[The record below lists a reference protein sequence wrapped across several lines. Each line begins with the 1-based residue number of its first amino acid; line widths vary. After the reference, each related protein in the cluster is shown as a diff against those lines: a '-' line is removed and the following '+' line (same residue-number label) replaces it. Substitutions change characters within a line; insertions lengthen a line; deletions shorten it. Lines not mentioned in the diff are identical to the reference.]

1 VIFYSNPPSSVP
13 RKDGTPL
20 LPVAEG
26 ADSAPVH
33 DTCQDDLVGILEFVK
48 EKRAID
54 FSAYKPGTIKRR
66 IDLRLLDTGMP
77 DCNAYYRHL
86 SADPAEIDLLLNA
99 LTINVSRFF
108 RNPLVFEILKEQ
120 ILPTLIDTSP
130 PGGLRIWCAG
140 CARGEEAY
148 SIAIL
153 LKEIS
158 PAVAATVPAFILA
171 TDIDRSALTFAA
183 SASYRD
189 EALTEVKKA
198 VLEKYFIAE
207 NNGYRLTEEIRSMVT
222 FAWHD
227 LATSQPPKEGIFS
240 NYHLIL
246 CRNTLIYFKPELSE
260 RTMEF
265 LSGVLADGGCL
276 VLGEAE
282 AVPSRLHRDLR
293 EAIPRT
299 RIFRKEVA

>member
-1 VIFYSNPPSSVP
+1 MPA
-13 RKDGTPL
+13 
-20 LPVAEG
+20 AEG
-26 ADSAPVH
+26 AGPALVPDACP
-33 DTCQDDLVGILEFVK
+33 DDLAGILEFVK
-48 EKRAID
+48 EKRSID
-54 FSAYKPGTIKRR
+54 FRAYKPGTLKRR
-66 IDLRLLDTGMP
+66 IDLRLLQTGMP
-77 DCNAYYRHL
+77 DYDAYSRHL
-86 SADPAEIDLLLNA
+86 SADPAEIDLLLDA

-108 RNPLVFEILKEQ
+108 RNPLIFEVLKEHV
-120 ILPTLIDTSP
+120 LRELIDTTP
-130 PGGLRIWCAG
+130 TGGLRIWCAG

-158 PAVAATVPAFILA
+158 PAITATVPAFILA
-171 TDIDRSALTFAA
+171 TDIDRPALAFAA

-189 EALTEVKKA
+189 EALAEVKKT
-198 VLEKYFIAE
+198 VLEKYFVAE

-222 FAWHD
+222 FGWHD
-227 LATSQPPKEGIFS
+227 LAASQPPKEGIFS

-246 CRNTLIYFKPELSE
+246 CRNTLIYFNRELGE

-265 LSGVLADGGCL
+265 LSGVLAAGGCL

-282 AVPSRLHRDLR
+282 AIPSRLHRNLR

>member
-1 VIFYSNPPSSVP
+1 M
-13 RKDGTPL
+13 
-20 LPVAEG
+20 
-26 ADSAPVH
+26 
-33 DTCQDDLVGILEFVK
+33 K

-66 IDLRLLDTGMP
+66 IALRLLDTGMP
-77 DCNAYYRHL
+77 DYNAYSRHL
-86 SADPAEIDLLLNA
+86 SADPVEIDRLLDA

-108 RNPLVFEILKEQ
+108 RNPLVFEILKEF
-120 ILPTLIDTSP
+120 ILPELIDAAPT
-130 PGGLRIWCAG
+130 GGLRIWCAG

-158 PAVAATVPAFILA
+158 AAITATVPAFILA
-171 TDIDRSALTFAA
+171 TDIDRSALAFAA

-198 VLEKYFIAE
+198 VLEKYFVAE

-227 LATSQPPKEGIFS
+227 LTTSQPPKEGIFS

-246 CRNTLIYFKPELSE
+246 CRNTLIYFNRELGE

-265 LSGVLADGGCL
+265 LSGVLAAGGCL

-282 AVPSRLHRDLR
+282 AIPSRLHRGLR

>member
-1 VIFYSNPPSSVP
+1 MFCSDPPSSVP
-13 RKDGTPL
+13 RKNSTPT
-20 LPVAEG
+20 LPTTEG
-26 ADSAPVH
+26 ADPAPVH
-33 DTCQDDLVGILEFVK
+33 DTHQDDLAGILEFVK
-48 EKRAID
+48 KKRAID
-54 FSAYKPGTIKRR
+54 FNAYKPGTVKRR
-66 IDLRLLDTGMP
+66 IDLRLLQTGMP
-77 DCNAYYRHL
+77 EYNAYYRHL
-86 SADPAEIDLLLNA
+86 STDPAEIDLLLDA

-108 RNPLVFEILKEQ
+108 RNPLVFEILKEF
-120 ILPTLIDTSP
+120 ILPELIDAAP
-130 PGGLRIWCAG
+130 AGGLRIWCAG

-153 LKEIS
+153 LKEYS
-158 PAVAATVPAFILA
+158 AAKATAVPAFILA

-183 SASYRD
+183 RAFYRD

-198 VLEKYFIAE
+198 VLEKYFVAE

-227 LATSQPPKEGIFS
+227 LATSRPPKKGIFS
-240 NYHLIL
+240 NYHLVL
-246 CRNTLIYFKPELSE
+246 CRNTLIYFNRELGE

-265 LSGVLADGGCL
+265 LSGVLAAGGCL

-282 AVPSRLHRDLR
+282 AVPSRLHRGLR

>member
-1 VIFYSNPPSSVP
+1 MICSDP
-13 RKDGTPL
+13 
-20 LPVAEG
+20 
-26 ADSAPVH
+26 APVH
-33 DTCQDDLVGILEFVK
+33 DTYQDDLAKILEFVR
-48 EKRAID
+48 EKRSID
-54 FSAYKPGTIKRR
+54 FNAYKPGTVKRR
-66 IDLRLLDTGMP
+66 IDLRLLQSGMS
-77 DCNAYYRHL
+77 DYNAYSRHL
-86 SADPAEIDLLLNA
+86 SADPAEIDLLLDA

-108 RNPLVFEILKEQ
+108 RNPLVFEILKEH

-140 CARGEEAY
+140 CAGGEEAY

-158 PAVAATVPAFILA
+158 PAITATVPAFILA
-171 TDIDRSALTFAA
+171 TDIDRSALAFAA

-198 VLEKYFIAE
+198 VLEKYFVAE
-207 NNGYRLTEEIRSMVT
+207 NNGYRLTEEIRSLVT

-227 LATSQPPKEGIFS
+227 LTTSQPPKEGIFS

-246 CRNTLIYFKPELSE
+246 CRNTIIYFNRELGE

-265 LSGVLADGGCL
+265 LSGVLASGGCL

-282 AVPSRLHRDLR
+282 TIPSRLHRDLR

-299 RIFRKEVA
+299 RIFRKEVT

>member
-1 VIFYSNPPSSVP
+1 MACSDPPSSIL
-13 RKDGTPL
+13 RKDSTPH
-20 LPVAEG
+20 LPTTEG
-26 ADSAPVH
+26 ADPAPVH

-66 IDLRLLDTGMP
+66 IALRLLDTGMP
-77 DCNAYYRHL
+77 DYNAYSRHL
-86 SADPAEIDLLLNA
+86 SADPVEIDRLLDA

-108 RNPLVFEILKEQ
+108 RNPLVFEILKEF
-120 ILPTLIDTSP
+120 ILPELIDAAPT
-130 PGGLRIWCAG
+130 GGLRIWCAG

-158 PAVAATVPAFILA
+158 AAITATVPAFILA
-171 TDIDRSALTFAA
+171 TDIDRSALAFAA

-198 VLEKYFIAE
+198 VLEKYFVAE

-227 LATSQPPKEGIFS
+227 LTTSQPPKEGIFS

-246 CRNTLIYFKPELSE
+246 CRNTLIYFNRELGE

-265 LSGVLADGGCL
+265 LSGVLAAGGCL

-282 AVPSRLHRDLR
+282 AIPSRLHRGLR